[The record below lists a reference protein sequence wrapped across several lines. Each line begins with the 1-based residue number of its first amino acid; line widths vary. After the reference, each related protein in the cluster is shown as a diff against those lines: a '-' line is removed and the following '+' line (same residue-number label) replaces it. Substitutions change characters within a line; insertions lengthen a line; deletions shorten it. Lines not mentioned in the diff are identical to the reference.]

1 MTALGALIV
10 VAIIGVI
17 TWVVIAVRQRASE
30 PATFAGA
37 GSFYAHIMSIVGVTM
52 ALVGGAVLIKA
63 LIAFA
68 DLGYS
73 YQGFGFSG
81 QSCTSNSQGQSSC
94 TNLAPAFDAT
104 PQRTADLI
112 LAGALILI
120 GVAVWYVHRALSRNV
135 ATLPGGHPGWVH
147 HGTLIA
153 FTLLFGFA
161 AIFSLVTGLS
171 SLVTYFATSG
181 TPSTIPLSG
190 VAVGNAMKQPFGDG
204 LGAAAVFVPAW
215 IFAVRAL
222 FRELR
227 PGAATSPAP
236 PPVQGTAPAG

>member
-1 MTALGALIV
+1 MTALGALFV

-17 TWVVIAVRQRASE
+17 TWVVIGVRQRASE

-63 LIAFA
+63 LLAFV

-73 YQGFGFSG
+73 YQGLGFSS
-81 QSCTSNSQGQSSC
+81 QSCTSNSSGQSTC
-94 TNLAPAFDAT
+94 TNNAPAFDAT

-120 GVAVWYVHRALSRNV
+120 GAAVVYVHRALSRNL

-147 HGTLIA
+147 HGTVIA

-161 AIFSLVTGLS
+161 AVFSLATGLS

-181 TPSTIPLSG
+181 TPNTIPLSG
-190 VAVGNAMKQPFGDG
+190 IAVGNAMKQPFGDAI
-204 LGAAAVFVPAW
+204 GAAAVFVSAW

-222 FRELR
+222 LHALR
-227 PGAATSPAP
+227 PGAAASPAP
-236 PPVQGTAPAG
+236 PPVHGTAPAG

>member
-1 MTALGALIV
+1 VTALGALFV

-17 TWVVIAVRQRASE
+17 TWVVIGVRQRASE

-63 LIAFA
+63 LLAFV

-73 YQGFGFSG
+73 YQGLGFSS
-81 QSCTSNSQGQSSC
+81 QSCTSNSSGQSTC
-94 TNLAPAFDAT
+94 TNNAPAFDAT

-120 GVAVWYVHRALSRNV
+120 GAAVVYVHRALSRNL

-147 HGTLIA
+147 HGTVIA

-161 AIFSLVTGLS
+161 AVFSLATGLS

-181 TPSTIPLSG
+181 TPNTIPLSG
-190 VAVGNAMKQPFGDG
+190 IAVGNAMKQPFGDAI
-204 LGAAAVFVPAW
+204 GAAAVFVSAW

-222 FRELR
+222 LQTSGSGR
-227 PGAATSPAP
+227 PRATGTPNQRSVQSP
-236 PPVQGTAPAG
+236 

>member
-1 MTALGALIV
+1 VTAIGALIV

-17 TWVVIAVRQRASE
+17 TWVVIGVRQRASE

-63 LIAFA
+63 LLAFA

-73 YQGFGFSG
+73 YQQLGFFG
-81 QSCTSNSQGQSSC
+81 QSCTSNSSGVSTC
-94 TNLAPAFDAT
+94 TNNAPAFDAT

-120 GVAVWYVHRALSRNV
+120 GAAVVYVHRALSRNL

-147 HGTLIA
+147 RGTVIA

-161 AIFSLVTGLS
+161 AVFSLATGLS

-181 TPSTIPLSG
+181 TPSTVPLSG
-190 VAVGNAMKQPFGDG
+190 VPVGNAMKQPFGDAI
-204 LGAAAVFVPAW
+204 GAAVVFVPAW

-222 FRELR
+222 LHAIR
-227 PGAATSPAP
+227 PGAAASPAP
-236 PPVQGTAPAG
+236 PPVHGTAPAG

>member
-1 MTALGALIV
+1 MTALGALIA

-17 TWVVIAVRQRASE
+17 TWVVIGVRQRASE

-63 LIAFA
+63 LLAFA
-68 DLGYS
+68 DLAYS
-73 YQGFGFSG
+73 YQGLGFSG
-81 QSCTSNSQGQSSC
+81 QSCTSNSSGQTTC
-94 TNLAPAFDAT
+94 INNAPAFDAT

-120 GVAVWYVHRALSRNV
+120 GAAVVYGHRALSRNL
-135 ATLPGGHPGWVH
+135 ATLPGGHPGWVR
-147 HGTLIA
+147 HGTVIA

-171 SLVTYFATSG
+171 SLVVYFATAG
-181 TPSTIPLSG
+181 TPGTIPLSG
-190 VAVGNAMKQPFGDG
+190 VPVGNAMKQPFGDA
-204 LGAAAVFVPAW
+204 LGAAVVFVPAW

-222 FRELR
+222 LHALR
-227 PGAATSPAP
+227 PGAAASPAP